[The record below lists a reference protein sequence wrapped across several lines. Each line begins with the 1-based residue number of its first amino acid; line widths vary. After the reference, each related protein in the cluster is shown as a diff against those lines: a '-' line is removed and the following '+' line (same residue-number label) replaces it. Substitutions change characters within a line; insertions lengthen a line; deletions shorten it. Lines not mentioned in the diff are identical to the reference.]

1 MKKAAHQEIAEAF
14 TKNVPTTTRTSFSAT
29 DLIGELAPLLVRILS
44 ADVKLV
50 SMLCFAVEIY

>member
-50 SMLCFAVEIY
+50 SNSVLCC